1 MRTPSLARGRL
12 WTSLTVKFGVISAVL
27 AAGLGLG
34 LSTWLS
40 NFIHDTNVSQA
51 ESTAE
56 YSMRLVMNDIG
67 VTPQQKEALTA
78 PQYAAVTKLLR
89 SMVATGTYEGAVAWG
104 PGHLIAYAA
113 ETGRTGQTETSRP
126 EVDLALHGRVTS
138 IVVNRTSPAIS
149 DATERAALAT
159 HGPSLETFVPVR
171 LGGHVVAAVEFYRQ
185 WRPVQAQIRHQTT
198 QAFWLVTAGLAALWL
213 GLMRLVMRASRR
225 LQQQAKANRHLA
237 SHDPLTGLPNRQLLR
252 ERTTKALKQAAK
264 RHGSIALLLL
274 DLDRFKEVND
284 TLGHHFGDLLLQQ
297 VGPRL
302 NAVIRDADS
311 IARLGGDEFVILLAE
326 LDDPTR
332 ATAIAERV
340 VTALSASFL
349 LDDVSVDVEVSI
361 GIATSPEHGTTFDEL
376 LQHADIAMY
385 AAKSAGNGYATYSPD
400 GDHASTQKLA
410 LLGQLRQALQPP
422 SQLRLHYQPKADL
435 VTGEVVGLEALA
447 RWQHPTRG
455 LLPPSE
461 FIPLA
466 ERTGLI
472 GPLTTEVLQ
481 QALGQIRAWNS
492 AGMHLPVSVNISTR
506 SLDEALPGLIREL
519 LHANRVPAAQLELEI
534 TESAVMA
541 DPDRAIAVLTRLRAL
556 GVTLSLDDF
565 GTGYSSMAYL
575 KDLPVQE
582 LKIDRSFIT
591 NMTVDSTG
599 TSIVR
604 SCVDLARSLR
614 LTVVAEG
621 VETAAVWDQL
631 TELGCDFAQGY
642 YLTPALPPDDMQAWI
657 SERSQRGESATAT
670 AFGKRLP
677 SDDGLSK

>member
-1 MRTPSLARGRL
+1 MRIPRLARSRPRA
-12 WTSLTVKFGVISAVL
+12 SLTVKFGLISALL

-34 LSTWLS
+34 LSVWLS
-40 NFIHDTNVSQA
+40 DFIHDTSVSQT
-51 ESTAE
+51 ESTAQ

-67 VTPQQKEALTA
+67 VTPEQKVALTA
-78 PQYAAVTKLLR
+78 QQYAAVTKLLR
-89 SMVATGTYEGAVAWG
+89 AMVATETYEGAVAWG
-104 PGHLIAYAA
+104 PSHLIAYAA
-113 ETGRTGQTETSRP
+113 EAGRTGRTEKARP
-126 EVDLALHGRVTS
+126 EVDQAMQGRMTS
-138 IVVNRTSPAIS
+138 IVVSQTSPAIP
-149 DATERAALAT
+149 DPTERGVLARY
-159 HGPSLETFVPVR
+159 GPTLETFVPVR
-171 LGGHVVAAVEFYRQ
+171 LGDRVVATVEFYRQ
-185 WRPVQAQIRHQTT
+185 WRPVQTQIQRETT

-213 GLMRLVMRASRR
+213 GLMRLVVRASRR
-225 LQQQAKANRHLA
+225 LRRQARTNRHLA

-252 ERTTKALKQAAK
+252 ERTTAALKQAD
-264 RHGSIALLLL
+264 RRRGSVALLLL

-284 TLGHHFGDLLLQQ
+284 TLGHHYGDLLLEQ

-302 NAVIRDADS
+302 NAVIRNVDS

-349 LDDVSVDVEVSI
+349 LDEVSVDVEVSI
-361 GIATSPEHGTTFDEL
+361 GIAMSPAHGTTFDEL

-385 AAKSAGNGYATYSPD
+385 AAKNAGNGYASYSPD

-410 LLGQLRQALQPP
+410 LLGQLRHALQPP

-481 QALGQIRAWNS
+481 QALAQIHAWNR
-492 AGMHLPVSVNISTR
+492 AGLHLPVSVNISTR
-506 SLDEALPGLIREL
+506 SLDEALPDLIRRL
-519 LHANRVPAAQLELEI
+519 LHQNQVPAGQLELEI
-534 TESAVMA
+534 TESALMA

-556 GVTLSLDDF
+556 GVSLSLDDF

-575 KDLPVQE
+575 KGLPVQE

-591 NMTVDSTG
+591 GMTADSTD
-599 TSIVR
+599 TSIVK
-604 SCVDLARSLR
+604 SCVDLARNLR

-621 VETAAVWDQL
+621 VETSAVWDQL
-631 TELGCDFAQGY
+631 TELGCNFAQGY
-642 YLTPALPPDDMQAWI
+642 YLTPALPPDEIHAWI
-657 SERSQRGESATAT
+657 LERSHRGETISPPTRRQTGA
-670 AFGKRLP
+670 
-677 SDDGLSK
+677 

>member
-1 MRTPSLARGRL
+1 MRTPSLARSRL
-12 WTSLTVKFGVISAVL
+12 WTSLTVKFGLISALL

-40 NFIHDTNVSQA
+40 NFIHHTNVSQA

-56 YSMRLVMNDIG
+56 YSMRLVMSDIG
-67 VTPQQKEALTA
+67 VTPQQKQALTA
-78 PQYAAVTKLLR
+78 PQYAAVTKLLQA
-89 SMVATGTYEGAVAWG
+89 MVATGTYEGAVAWG

-126 EVDLALHGRVTS
+126 EVDQALQGRVTS
-138 IVVNRTSPAIS
+138 IVVSRTDPAIS

-185 WRPVQAQIRHQTT
+185 WRAVQAQIRHQTT

-213 GLMRLVMRASRR
+213 GLMRLVIRASRR
-225 LQQQAKANRHLA
+225 LHQQAKANRHLA

-252 ERTTKALKQAAK
+252 ERTTKALRQAAK
-264 RHGSIALLLL
+264 RRGSVALLLL

-284 TLGHHFGDLLLQQ
+284 TLGHHFGDLLLEQ

-302 NAVIRDADS
+302 SAVIRDVDS
-311 IARLGGDEFVILLAE
+311 IARLGGDEFV
-326 LDDPTR
+326 
-332 ATAIAERV
+332 
-340 VTALSASFL
+340 
-349 LDDVSVDVEVSI
+349 
-361 GIATSPEHGTTFDEL
+361 
-376 LQHADIAMY
+376 
-385 AAKSAGNGYATYSPD
+385 
-400 GDHASTQKLA
+400 
-410 LLGQLRQALQPP
+410 
-422 SQLRLHYQPKADL
+422 
-435 VTGEVVGLEALA
+435 
-447 RWQHPTRG
+447 
-455 LLPPSE
+455 
-461 FIPLA
+461 IPLA

-481 QALGQIRAWNS
+481 QALAQIRSWNG
-492 AGMHLPVSVNISTR
+492 AGLHLPVSVNISTR
-506 SLDEALPGLIREL
+506 SLDETLPSLIREL
-519 LHANRVPAAQLELEI
+519 LHANQVPAAQLELEI

-541 DPDRAIAVLTRLRAL
+541 DPDRAIAVLTRLRSL
-556 GVTLSLDDF
+556 GLTLSLDDF

-591 NMTVDSTG
+591 NMTADSTG

-631 TELGCDFAQGY
+631 TELGCNFAQGY

-657 SERSQRGESATAT
+657 SERSHRGESAQTTAS
-670 AFGKRLP
+670 GKRLP
-677 SDDGLSK
+677 VDDGLSH